1 MIKLKMHA
9 MYDHF
14 PEHNPQDGEPYLD
27 CYSDSHI
34 YECTER
40 GNNIALMLEPR
51 SMLSDKYEYVR
62 SHADYFKAIFTHDSE
77 LLRLPQAHY
86 LNWADVW
93 LTTDS
98 EKNKGIS
105 ICTSFKN
112 WCPLHVARLE
122 FAKMYKDSSKVD
134 AYFGDWNN
142 PEIPNVKPQDYLEHY
157 KFSIVIENDIDD
169 YWFTEKILNCF
180 STKTVP
186 IYVGA
191 KKIYNLFNSDGIIQI
206 DDWKDIP
213 RIIDHLNID
222 EAYQNRLEAIN
233 DNFRRVEPYKV
244 NWKERF
250 FRDYEALME
259 GLLQ

>member
-1 MIKLKMHA
+1 
-9 MYDHF
+9 
-14 PEHNPQDGEPYLD
+14 
-27 CYSDSHI
+27 
-34 YECTER
+34 
-40 GNNIALMLEPR
+40 
-51 SMLSDKYEYVR
+51 
-62 SHADYFKAIFTHDSE
+62 
-77 LLRLPQAHY
+77 
-86 LNWADVW
+86 
-93 LTTDS
+93 
-98 EKNKGIS
+98 
-105 ICTSFKN
+105 
-112 WCPLHVARLE
+112 
-122 FAKMYKDSSKVD
+122 MYKDSNKVD
-134 AYFGDWNN
+134 TFFGDWNN
-142 PEIPNVKPQDYLEHY
+142 PQIPNIKPQDYLEHY

-233 DNFRRVEPYKV
+233 DNFRRVEPYKI
-244 NWKERF
+244 NWKTRF